1 MGARRWPLRR
11 PPMAGGRAP
20 RTRNASTS
28 TSAPAG
34 AATAPRSTR
43 TSETSGRSPDD
54 RSVSR
59 RLLPARGHSVRSSS
73 NFAKVSTRMFRNAS
87 ASRCREHLEGPLKV
101 PRRRS
106 RPWLLHDSSRA
117 ALPSS
122 SQTSS
127 PAAGAGAPE
136 RRSARSARSFLVW
149 ASICASSKAISWSSA
164 LAAPPIFA
172 CFFLPKGPMAAAD
185 ASSTTRHACF
195 ILAASGQQR
204 GDLPSQNSQ
213 ASQAQAAC
221 PAPLRAAPHCPLV
234 AVPEPEKRSSCA
246 AAGLRRRRD
255 DAV

>member
-54 RSVSR
+54 HSVSR
-59 RLLPARGHSVRSSS
+59 RLL
-73 NFAKVSTRMFRNAS
+73 
-87 ASRCREHLEGPLKV
+87 
-101 PRRRS
+101 

-164 LAAPPIFA
+164 LALAPPPIFT